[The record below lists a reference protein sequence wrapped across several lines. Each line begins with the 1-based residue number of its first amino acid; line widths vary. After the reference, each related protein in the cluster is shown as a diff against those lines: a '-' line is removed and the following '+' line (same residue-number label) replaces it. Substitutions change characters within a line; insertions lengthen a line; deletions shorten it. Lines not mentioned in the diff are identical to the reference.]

1 MKIKDLDIIIN
12 EILVDETKKLI
23 KEQAQEEMDGKKIL
37 FDTIKG
43 FQSLSGMVDKIS
55 NIEDISDEQHDL
67 GLSIHVNGISKE
79 ELIQCCGGTTVE
91 EAEKNLMQGLH
102 MDLEEK
108 DLGSNMDID
117 IDIEGDD
124 NDMNLKINI
133 KSSPD
138 SEKLGSEMS
147 ENSEMDEMFRQ
158 PRMYDNYDDT
168 MDEVKNKVD
177 EWLEMG
183 KIDEQEHYEMM
194 SKIDSEDLDW
204 PSGVGEN
211 ETKHILKSLARE
223 CAPHLLKK
231 KKKETENMENQEPM
245 EQGNAF
251 LDALNTAKEEGKDT
265 FVVDGEE
272 YNVEESWKQLEEE
285 EMSDLEETEEP
296 CEQCGSK
303 SMNEQQEFDDFDT
316 QIQPEEMTDYSSLDD
331 AQEYFN
337 SVTNKEGEMT
347 EGDGEE
353 TCEQCGSGL
362 MSEGECMECGSKSM
376 KEGDGEET
384 CEQCGSGLMSE
395 GECMECGSKSMNES
409 KVKSYKLTESKLIDM
424 ITNIVESIPGLDA
437 VKNSHK
443 EANNDEYLN
452 SVDKKLKN
460 YLSFDGNDNP
470 EFPKQIGKGEKM
482 AVNNTDEEDE
492 FVEDNRGGG
501 MQHLEYD
508 NKPSPE
514 FVERLKKALSGD
526 STMGNAQDKDVANV
540 VPSDLGEKMAKQVKR
555 KYEKDLKAP
564 MYLKDPAP
572 SVETKPGK
580 KESMNE
586 SVVKKTD
593 PKVLEEIKR
602 IKNMSLYNNKTQ

>member
-1 MKIKDLDIIIN
+1 MKIKDLDNIIN
-12 EILVDETKKLI
+12 EILVEETKKLI

-79 ELIQCCGGTTVE
+79 ELIQCCGGTTIE

-102 MDLEEK
+102 LDLEEK

-138 SEKLGSEMS
+138 TEKLGSEMS
-147 ENSEMDEMFRQ
+147 EN
-158 PRMYDNYDDT
+158 T
-168 MDEVKNKVD
+168 
-177 EWLEMG
+177 
-183 KIDEQEHYEMM
+183 
-194 SKIDSEDLDW
+194 
-204 PSGVGEN
+204 
-211 ETKHILKSLARE
+211 
-223 CAPHLLKK
+223 
-231 KKKETENMENQEPM
+231 KKETENMENQEPM

-251 LDALNTAKEEGKDT
+251 VDALNTAKEKGEDT
-265 FVVDGEE
+265 FTVDGEE

-285 EMSDLEETEEP
+285 EMSDLEEDEEP

-316 QIQPEEMTDYSSLDD
+316 KIQPEEMTDYSSLDD

-337 SVTNKEGEMT
+337 SVTDKEVEMA
-347 EGDGEE
+347 EGGSGE

-362 MSEGECMECGSKSM
+362 MSEDECMECGYQKM
-376 KEGDGEET
+376 K
-384 CEQCGSGLMSE
+384 
-395 GECMECGSKSMNES
+395 ES
-409 KVKSYKLTESKLIDM
+409 KVKSYKLTESKLVDM
-424 ITNIVESIPGLDA
+424 ISKIVIESIPGLDA
-437 VKNSHK
+437 VKKSHK
-443 EANNDEYLN
+443 EADNDEYLN
-452 SVDKKLKN
+452 SVDQKLKN

-482 AVNNTDEEDE
+482 AVNNTEEEDE

-526 STMGNAQDKDVANV
+526 STMGNSQGKDVANV

-572 SVETKPGK
+572 TVEIKPGQQK
-580 KESMNE
+580 SMNE
-586 SVVKKTD
+586 SAVKKTD
-593 PKVLEEIKR
+593 AKVLEEIKR